1 MRYEKSAPAMI
12 APTNAA
18 LCRCFAFKFD
28 HGLGDVPSTYASAF
42 VCSGVQP
49 VSRRRE
55 FEMIHG

>member
-1 MRYEKSAPAMI
+1 MAPAII

-18 LCRCFAFKFD
+18 LWRCLAFMFD
-28 HGLGDVPSTYASAF
+28 HGLGGVPSTYASAL

-55 FEMIHG
+55 FEMIQG